1 MAELVDAPDSKSGFF
16 GSASSI
22 LALGTIN
29 TFHTRLIVAILTYN
43 NSIQIDFN
51 LPNLRSQQKERTRR
65 AIIDAAIG
73 QLSESKSFAS
83 LSLREVAREAGI
95 APTSFYRHF
104 KDMEELG
111 LTLVDESGLALR
123 QLMRK
128 ARQRMLN
135 KRSVIA
141 TSVKTFLEFTQANPN
156 IFRILFHE
164 RSGTTQALRMAVT
177 REIQYFVDEL
187 TEYIQNEGFGQASAH
202 AQAEAMVA
210 VIFNTGAES
219 IASKPNQRKTLE
231 ERAIKQLR
239 YIATGAAALKEKE

>member
-1 MAELVDAPDSKSGFF
+1 MATS
-16 GSASSI
+16 
-22 LALGTIN
+22 
-29 TFHTRLIVAILTYN
+29 
-43 NSIQIDFN
+43 
-51 LPNLRSQQKERTRR
+51 RSQQKERTRR

-123 QLMRK
+123 QVMRK
-128 ARQRMLN
+128 ARQRM
-135 KRSVIA
+135 KKKGSVIA
-141 TSVKTFLEFTQANPN
+141 TSVKTFMEFTRANPN

-164 RSGTTQALRMAVT
+164 RSGTTRALRDAVA
-177 REIQYFVDEL
+177 REIQYFVVEL
-187 TEYIQNEGFGQASAH
+187 TDYILAAGFHQESAH

-210 VIFNTGAES
+210 VIFNAGAES
-219 IASKPNQRKTLE
+219 IDSKPVRRTELE
-231 ERAIKQLR
+231 QRAIEQLR
-239 YIATGAAALKEKE
+239 YIAAGAAAMHQVEPAK

>member
-1 MAELVDAPDSKSGFF
+1 MAIS
-16 GSASSI
+16 
-22 LALGTIN
+22 
-29 TFHTRLIVAILTYN
+29 
-43 NSIQIDFN
+43 
-51 LPNLRSQQKERTRR
+51 RSQQKERTRR

-123 QLMRK
+123 QVMRK
-128 ARQRMLN
+128 ARQRL
-135 KRSVIA
+135 KKKGSVIA
-141 TSVKTFLEFTQANPN
+141 TSVQTFMEFTQANPN

-164 RSGTTQALRMAVT
+164 RSGTTNALRVAVA
-177 REIQYFVDEL
+177 REIQYFVVEL
-187 TEYIQNEGFGQASAH
+187 TDYIQNTGFDQESAY

-210 VIFNTGAES
+210 VIFNAGAES
-219 IASKPNQRKTLE
+219 ITVKPKQREALE
-231 ERAIKQLR
+231 RRAILQLR
-239 YIATGAAALKEKE
+239 FIAYGAAKLQEKPE